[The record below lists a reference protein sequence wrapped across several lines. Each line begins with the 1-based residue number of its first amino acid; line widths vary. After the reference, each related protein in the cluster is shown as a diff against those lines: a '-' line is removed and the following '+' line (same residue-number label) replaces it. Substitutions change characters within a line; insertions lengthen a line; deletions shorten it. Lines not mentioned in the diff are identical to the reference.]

1 MGNTMKN
8 VILDQ
13 LLFSIK
19 KQSYEFLIPKLIFG
33 ARDVA
38 PQAAEALHRARIR
51 PWFQSHILPH
61 MCDCAAPAIPA
72 LG

>member
-1 MGNTMKN
+1 MGNTVKN

-19 KQSYEFLIPKLIFG
+19 NQSYEFLIPKLIFR

-38 PQAAEALHRARIR
+38 PQAAEGLH
-51 PWFQSHILPH
+51 
-61 MCDCAAPAIPA
+61 
-72 LG
+72 